1 METQKKIG
9 KLYLKFLLFTQGVP
23 YFVLI
28 PVSAFIFIQIT
39 GLKNYAPFLGVVA
52 GISFTA
58 LTIAV
63 FSNRKILRPLV
74 TYYTKLKQGEEISD
88 EEYLKARKCAFSLP
102 KRHAISG
109 MVRWLILAPVV
120 IIYLQKSAN
129 ATLLQQVNCYSVMT
143 FNTIATT
150 IVYYIVTEKLIEPFI
165 NEGIFS
171 KLDPEL
177 NINKTRISHVLSFL
191 SIGAISLLILV
202 ISLAVFNIQYKSIEN
217 SYTEQMKTIS
227 VLVDKQLES
236 FIDKIGD
243 DADFITEKESSA
255 KSISSKNYGDIIATM
270 KDYKKKYGIYDEI
283 LILSPDDYL
292 EVFASTN
299 LSLTGK
305 NLYGDNQDLGLKK
318 AFSKNFS
325 SDSSGNK
332 RHLSGVFKCS
342 LTGQN
347 VLLFTCPFVQNGK
360 FIANI
365 GFLIKAQSFYDKIYS
380 AAIVGRNGYS
390 VLFDSSL
397 TTVSHPDQSMI
408 LKDMKDTDFAKK
420 IIEGELL
427 KPIKYFYNDR
437 TKLMIA
443 AKNSKYNM
451 FTVTILDIDDI
462 EESVI
467 EYAVYI
473 LIFAAIG
480 LLSAAFFASW
490 LINRKMRPLSDYDLV
505 IDGISKGDLS
515 RKIIAHTDDEI
526 GELSYKMI
534 IFSEN
539 LKRIIRNIQSIS
551 GELAASSH
559 EMSITAGAFSD
570 ISQNQ
575 AATAEEVTATT
586 EQMSAGVDSVAT
598 SAEEQF
604 KTIEELTQRMT
615 VLSDAINQ
623 MSEKLKVA
631 ITTTDRIS
639 SNAKEGEITIG
650 NLNKSMSQITASSKE
665 MTGIVNIIS
674 DISEQINLLS
684 LNAAIEAAR
693 AGDAGKG
700 FAVVADEVSKLAD
713 QTATSIK
720 QIDNFIVSTNSE
732 ITKGMQAAE
741 NTVSTIS
748 TIISNI
754 QTISSTITALEETM
768 KKQLETNKIVNDEAR
783 TMKNRTD
790 EMKISTSEQKNAVG
804 EIVKSITNINE
815 LTQQNAGGAEEIA
828 GSAENVATLAEK
840 LKETIQF
847 FKF

>member
-1 METQKKIG
+1 VETDKKIR
-9 KLYLKFLLFTQGVP
+9 KLYFKFLLFTQGVP
-23 YFVLI
+23 YFILI
-28 PVSAFIFIQIT
+28 PVSAFIFIKIT
-39 GLKNYAPFLGVVA
+39 GLKNSAPFLGVVA
-52 GISFTA
+52 GISLTA
-58 LTIAV
+58 LTIAF
-63 FSNRKILRPLV
+63 FSNRKILKPLV
-74 TYYTKLKQGEEISD
+74 SYYKKYKQGEEISD

-102 KRHAISG
+102 KRHTISG
-109 MVRWLILAPVV
+109 IVRWLILAPVV

-129 ATLLQQVNCYSVMT
+129 ATLLQQVNCYSVMV
-143 FNTIATT
+143 FNTIATAV
-150 IVYYIVTEKLIEPFI
+150 VYYIVTEKLIEPFI

-177 NINKTRISHVLSFL
+177 NINKTRISRVLSFL
-191 SIGAISLLILV
+191 SVGAISLLILV

-217 SYTEQMKTIS
+217 SYTEQMQTIS
-227 VLVDKQLES
+227 VLTDKQLES

-243 DADFITEKESSA
+243 DADLITEKESSA
-255 KSISSKNYGDIIATM
+255 KSIASKKYGDIIETM
-270 KDYKKKYGIYDEI
+270 NDYKKKYGIYDEI

-292 EVFASTN
+292 EVYASTN
-299 LSLTGK
+299 PSLTGK
-305 NLYGDNQDLGLKK
+305 NLYGENQFLALKK
-318 AFSKNFS
+318 AFSQNFS
-325 SDSSGNK
+325 SDSEGNK
-332 RHLSGVFKCS
+332 RHLSGVFECS
-342 LTGQN
+342 LTGHK
-347 VLLFTCPFVQNGK
+347 VLLLTCPFVQKGK
-360 FIANI
+360 TIANI

-380 AAIVGRNGYS
+380 VIKVGRNGYS
-390 VLFDSSL
+390 ALLDSSM
-397 TTVSHPDQSMI
+397 TTVAHPDESI
-408 LKDMKDTDFAKK
+408 VLKDMKETEFAKK
-420 IIEGELL
+420 ILAGEIL
-427 KPIKYFYNDR
+427 KPVKYIFNER
-437 TKLMIA
+437 AKLMIA

-451 FTVTILDIDDI
+451 YTVTILDIADI
-462 EESVI
+462 EESVV
-467 EYAVYI
+467 EYAFYI
-473 LIFAAIG
+473 LIFAAAG
-480 LLSAAFFASW
+480 LLFAAFFAAW
-490 LINRKMRPLSDYDLV
+490 LINKKMRPLEDYDLI
-505 IDGISKGDLS
+505 IDGIARGDLS
-515 RKIIAHTDDEI
+515 RKIIARTDDEI

-539 LKRIIRNIQSIS
+539 LKKIIRNIQGIS
-551 GELAASSH
+551 GELAVSSH
-559 EMSITAGAFSD
+559 EMSTTAAAFSD

-623 MSEKLKVA
+623 MSEKLKDA
-631 ITTTDRIS
+631 INTTDKIS

-768 KKQLETNKIVNDEAR
+768 KKQLETNKVVNDEAR

-828 GSAENVATLAEK
+828 GSAENVASLAEK

>member
-9 KLYLKFLLFTQGVP
+9 KLYLKFLFFTQGVP
-23 YFVLI
+23 YFILI
-28 PVSAFIFIQIT
+28 PISAFIFIKIT
-39 GLKNYAPFLGVVA
+39 SLQNYAPFLGVVA
-52 GISFTA
+52 GISFAA

-63 FSNRKILRPLV
+63 FSNRKILKPLV
-74 TYYTKLKQGEEISD
+74 NYYTKLKQGEEISD

-129 ATLLQQVNCYSVMT
+129 ATLLQQVNCYSVMI

-150 IVYYIVTEKLIEPFI
+150 IVYYIVTEKLIEPFV

-171 KLDPEL
+171 KLDPEF

-227 VLVDKQLES
+227 ILVDKQLES

-243 DADFITEKESSA
+243 DADLITEKESSA
-255 KSISSKNYGDIIATM
+255 KSIASKKYGDIILTM

-299 LSLTGK
+299 PSLTGK
-305 NLYGDNQDLGLKK
+305 NLYGENQYLGLKK
-318 AFSKNFS
+318 AFSQNSS

-332 RHLSGVFKCS
+332 RNLSGVFECS
-342 LTGQN
+342 LTGNN
-347 VLLFTCPFVQNGK
+347 VLLFVCPFVQNGK
-360 FIANI
+360 TIANI

-380 AAIVGRNGYS
+380 VVKVGHNGYS
-390 VLFDSSL
+390 ALLDSSM
-397 TTVSHPDQSMI
+397 TTVAHPDESII

-420 IIEGELL
+420 IIEGEILR
-427 KPIKYFYNDR
+427 PIKYFFNDR
-437 TKLMIA
+437 AKLMIA
-443 AKNSKYNM
+443 AKNTKYNM
-451 FTVTILDIDDI
+451 FTITILDIDDI
-462 EESVI
+462 EESVV

-473 LIFAAIG
+473 LIFAAVG
-480 LLSAAFFASW
+480 LLFAAFFASW

-515 RKIIAHTDDEI
+515 RKITAHTDDEI

-539 LKRIIRNIQSIS
+539 LKRIIRNIQGIS
-551 GELAASSH
+551 SELAASSH

-615 VLSDAINQ
+615 VLSDAINL
-623 MSEKLKVA
+623 MSEKLEVA

-754 QTISSTITALEETM
+754 QTISATITALEETM